1 MRTSVAAR
9 TCATRTTADA
19 FSARHD
25 VRKRLNDEC
34 DGGYTAAMLTS
45 LYTRSTNAD
54 APRAFAP
61 EVCYQAMKAH
71 DARFDGRFFVG
82 VSSTKIYC
90 RPICRVKL
98 PLFKNCSF
106 HPSAAAAESAGF
118 RPCLKCRPELAP
130 GFAASEASTTLA
142 RTAARLI
149 EDAVAG
155 VGKFDDDV
163 AAISERVGVT
173 DRHLR
178 RIFQTEFGVSPV
190 QYAQTQRLLLAKR
203 LLTDTT
209 LPVADVAFASGFSSV
224 RRMNAL
230 FAERYG
236 FAPTRLRKEA
246 DVAPQNARFFTFNL
260 SYRPPYDWDWM
271 LSFFEKRAIP
281 GVETVVDGAYR
292 RILRVERDGET
303 PITCWLQVK
312 HAAEK
317 HSLEV
322 MLSPAFAPVI
332 ATVLAYVKRVFDLHC
347 DPTEISIALGKL
359 AKKSPGLRLPG
370 AFDGFELAVRAVL
383 GQQVTVK
390 AARTLATRF
399 VAAHGESMQFDIAP
413 PFDDLHF
420 AFPTAWK
427 VATLTQDDIAKLGIV
442 SARANAIIAIAQK
455 VASGELD
462 VSSSASLETT
472 SEVLQSIKGIGPWTA
487 HYIAMRALSWPDAF
501 PPQDVAILNALELP
515 NTAKGQRE
523 ADALAE
529 AWRPW
534 RSYAVMHLWK
544 SLETTH

>member
-1 MRTSVAAR
+1 MPSTIETTSGE
-9 TCATRTTADA
+9 T
-19 FSARHD
+19 
-25 VRKRLNDEC
+25 K
-34 DGGYTAAMLTS
+34 S
-45 LYTRSTNAD
+45 LRSF
-54 APRAFAP
+54 PP
-61 EVCYQAMKAH
+61 EVCYQAMKSH

-82 VSSTKIYC
+82 VASTKIYC

-155 VGKFDDDV
+155 VGKLDDDLSTI
-163 AAISERVGVT
+163 ANRIGVT

-178 RIFQTEFGVSPV
+178 RIFQSEFGVSPV

-203 LLTDTT
+203 LLTDTA
-209 LPVADVAFASGFSSV
+209 LPVANVAFASGFSSV
-224 RRMNAL
+224 RRMNTL

-236 FAPTRLRKEA
+236 FAPTRLRKETDETPSA
-246 DVAPQNARFFTFNL
+246 NSGGQFFTFNL

-281 GVETVVDGAYR
+281 SVEAVVDGSYR
-292 RILRVERDGET
+292 RILRFARDGESA
-303 PITCWLQVK
+303 ITGWLQVR
-312 HAAEK
+312 HAPTK
-317 HSLEV
+317 NSLEI
-322 MLSPAFAPVI
+322 MLSPAFAPVL
-332 ATVLAYVKRVFDLHC
+332 AGVLAHVKRVFDLHA
-347 DPTEISIALGKL
+347 DPAEISSVL
-359 AKKSPGLRLPG
+359 ASLANDAAGVRLPG

-390 AARTLATRF
+390 AARTLAMRF
-399 VAAHGESMQFDIAP
+399 VAAHGEAVTFDAIP
-413 PFDDLHF
+413 PFDDLNYV
-420 AFPTAWK
+420 FPTAQK
-427 VATLTQDDIAKLGIV
+427 VAALTQDDIAKLGIV
-442 SARANAIIAIAQK
+442 SARANAIIAIAKK
-455 VASGELD
+455 VGSGELD
-462 VSSSASLETT
+462 LSPNASLEAA
-472 SEVLQSIKGIGPWTA
+472 SVALQSIKGIGPWTA

-501 PPQDVAILNALELP
+501 PPQDVALLNALGLP

-523 ADALAE
+523 ADAIAE

-534 RSYAVMHLWK
+534 RSYAVMHLWR
-544 SLETTH
+544 SLEAKSVTG

>member
-1 MRTSVAAR
+1 MHRLNIGKKALKL
-9 TCATRTTADA
+9 
-19 FSARHD
+19 D
-25 VRKRLNDEC
+25 VRKRPITFEFAR
-34 DGGYTAAMLTS
+34 YTAAMSRPHNPSARESATQS
-45 LYTRSTNAD
+45 EFT
-54 APRAFAP
+54 P
-61 EVCYQAMKAH
+61 EVCYQAMKSH

-82 VSSTKIYC
+82 VASTRIYC

-98 PLFKNCSF
+98 PLFKNCTF

-130 GFAASEASTTLA
+130 GFGSSEASATLA

-149 EDAVAG
+149 EDAVSG
-155 VGKFDDDV
+155 IWTHGGKFDDNLT
-163 AAISERVGVT
+163 AIADRIGVT

-178 RIFQTEFGVSPV
+178 RIFQAEFGVSPV

-224 RRMNAL
+224 RRMNTL

-246 DVAPQNARFFTFNL
+246 DVTPQNARFFTFSL
-260 SYRPPYDWDWM
+260 SYRPPYDWNWM
-271 LSFFEKRAIP
+271 LSFFAKRAIP
-281 GVETVVDGAYR
+281 GVEAVVDGVYR
-292 RILRVERDGET
+292 RILRFARDGET
-303 PITCWLQVK
+303 EITCWLQVQ
-312 HAAEK
+312 HAPEK
-317 HSLEV
+317 NSLAIT
-322 MLSPAFAPVI
+322 LSPAFAPVI
-332 ATVLAYVKRVFDLHC
+332 AGVLAHVKRVFDLHA
-347 DPTEISIALGKL
+347 DPSEISSALGTL
-359 AKKSPGLRLPG
+359 ADDASGVRLPG

-399 VAAHGESMQFDIAP
+399 VTAHGDAITFDVAP
-413 PFDDLHF
+413 PFDDLHH
-420 AFPTAWK
+420 AFPTAAK
-427 VATLTQDDIAKLGIV
+427 VATLTQDDIAKHGIV

-455 VASGELD
+455 VVSGELD
-462 VSSSASLETT
+462 LSPNASLEAA
-472 SEVLQSIKGIGPWTA
+472 SESLQSIKGIGPWTA

-501 PPQDVAILNALELP
+501 PPQDVALLNALDLP

-523 ADALAE
+523 ADAIAE

-534 RSYAVMHLWK
+534 RSYAVMHLWR
-544 SLETTH
+544 SLES

>member
-1 MRTSVAAR
+1 MLSSLSKVPAKAVER
-9 TCATRTTADA
+9 AD
-19 FSARHD
+19 FS
-25 VRKRLNDEC
+25 
-34 DGGYTAAMLTS
+34 
-45 LYTRSTNAD
+45 
-54 APRAFAP
+54 P
-61 EVCYQAMKAH
+61 EVCYQAMKSH

-82 VSSTKIYC
+82 VSSTRIYC

-130 GFAASEASTTLA
+130 GFAVSEASATLA
-142 RTAARLI
+142 RTAARMI

-155 VGKFDDDV
+155 IGTHHEDLVEI
-163 AAISERVGVT
+163 AERIGVT

-178 RIFQTEFGVSPV
+178 RIFQAEFGVSPV

-203 LLTDTT
+203 LLTDTA

-230 FAERYG
+230 FTERYG

-246 DVAPQNARFFTFNL
+246 EVAPQDLKFFAFNL
-260 SYRPPYDWDWM
+260 AYRPPYDWAAM

-281 GVETVVDGAYR
+281 GVEAVVGDAYR
-292 RILRVERDGET
+292 RILRLKRKDEPD
-303 PITCWLQVK
+303 ITGWLQVR
-312 HAAEK
+312 HAATK

-322 MLSPAFAPVI
+322 TLSPAFAPVI
-332 ATVLAYVKRVFDLHC
+332 AGALAHVKRVFDLHA
-347 DPTEISIALGKL
+347 DPTEIYRVLGPL
-359 AKKSPGLRLPG
+359 AKDGRGIRLPG

-399 VAAHGESMQFDIAP
+399 VAAHGESVSFEDSP
-413 PFDDLHF
+413 PFDDLSY
-420 AFPTAWK
+420 AFPSAAK
-427 VATLTQDDIAKLGIV
+427 VATLTQDDIARHGIV

-455 VASGELD
+455 IVSGALD
-462 VSSSASLETT
+462 LSPNASLDAA
-472 SEVLQSIKGIGPWTA
+472 SDALQSIKGIGPWTA

-501 PPQDVAILNALELP
+501 PPQDVAILNALQLP
-515 NTAKGQRE
+515 NTKAGQRD
-523 ADALAE
+523 ADAIAE
-529 AWRPW
+529 RWRPW
-534 RSYAVMHLWK
+534 RSYAVLHLWN
-544 SLETTH
+544 SL